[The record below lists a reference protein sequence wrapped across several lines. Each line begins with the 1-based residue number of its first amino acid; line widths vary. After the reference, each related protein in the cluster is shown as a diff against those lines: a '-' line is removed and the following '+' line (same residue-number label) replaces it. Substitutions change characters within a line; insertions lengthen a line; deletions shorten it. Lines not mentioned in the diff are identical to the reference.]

1 MLLHI
6 KHVHTWDNC
15 PAHNPE
21 KIALLK
27 KVLASGGEKG
37 VRVIS
42 ATVDAPAHTF
52 FFMLEA
58 DSMEHVTRWFEPL
71 LEWGQGE
78 VDPVTDLMATS
89 NMMET
94 IMAKK

>member
-1 MLLHI
+1 MLIHM
-6 KHVHTWDNC
+6 KHVHTWNNC

-27 KVLASGGEKG
+27 KVLDTAGDKE
-37 VRVIS
+37 VRVLS

-52 FFMLEA
+52 FFLIEA
-58 DSMEHVTRWFEPL
+58 DGMESVTRWWEPL

-78 VDPVTDLMATS
+78 VDPVTELKVTS
-89 NMMET
+89 EMME
-94 IMAKK
+94 KVLRKP